1 MAVTGFEAL
10 AFVLQAT
17 RLCAGGKTVLEP
29 VAVITRDCSNM
40 WHVLKVQVIPYYMG
54 LRDHGME
61 DRRMQLLLLEKP
73 ECHPVSLSEK
83 DHFMPLF
90 EALSAGPPLT
100 GKALPEVRLA
110 FCHSAALSL
119 GVLHLCAMPEQ
130 SQVRPVSFAVHVPLC
145 RGDLYLC
152 ARLKHVLHLL
162 VCSWSEVLKA
172 AQNYPL
178 AAVTI
183 YGKVKLMLRLP
194 LFAAEIP
201 RFYTEHKLSR
211 PAGHL
216 HGMHHV
222 V

>member
-1 MAVTGFEAL
+1 MVTSVEAL
-10 AFVLQAT
+10 AFPLQAT

-73 ECHPVSLSEK
+73 DCHPVSLSEK

-110 FCHSAALSL
+110 FCHFAALSL
-119 GVLHLCAMPEQ
+119 GVPHLCAMPEL
-130 SQVRPVSFAVHVPLC
+130 SKVRPASFAVHVPLC
-145 RGDLYLC
+145 RGDAPVRKAESRSNLC
-152 ARLKHVLHLL
+152 CSSALHLPQVGTVL
-162 VCSWSEVLKA
+162 V
-172 AQNYPL
+172 L
-178 AAVTI
+178 A
-183 YGKVKLMLRLP
+183 
-194 LFAAEIP
+194 
-201 RFYTEHKLSR
+201 S
-211 PAGHL
+211 PAGHVYKR
-216 HGMHHV
+216 HHAAANIPPCRLV
-222 V
+222 SMRIRLRMRWP